1 MGAAGVLLHLLV
13 DPLGYVRGQDLHEGG
28 GGQSPHGVVLDG
40 SSRQVGV
47 SHEGKVVDCP
57 AVKMSVSQISLTLDS
72 PDEGPEVLLVVV
84 SRHHLLQML
93 QLGGVHS
100 PVPLQLVLA
109 LV

>member
-1 MGAAGVLLHLLV
+1 MNFYLPSVLIAGAVVADEAHQGEEVVGAAGVLLHLLV

-57 AVKMSVSQISLTLDS
+57 AVKMSVSQISLSLFT
-72 PDEGPEVLLVVV
+72 
-84 SRHHLLQML
+84 HLMR
-93 QLGGVHS
+93 
-100 PVPLQLVLA
+100 VPRFSL
-109 LV
+109 